1 VLAIIAIFTSLT
13 TGYLFF
19 LRIWAI
25 FHGNRWLIGLFGGLW
40 FSVTATSLLVPF
52 SIHADFIPGTHHC
65 MPGEMDTKAGVYGLI
80 NIVYHSLIFIS
91 ISWKLVTMQRASQ
104 TSFSDL
110 IRGRGFSNIS
120 KVLWSSGQ
128 LYFL

>member
-1 VLAIIAIFTSLT
+1 
-13 TGYLFF
+13 
-19 LRIWAI
+19 
-25 FHGNRWLIGLFGGLW
+25 
-40 FSVTATSLLVPF
+40 
-52 SIHADFIPGTHHC
+52 